1 MRRGYTLIEV
11 VVVLF
16 ILALAMAVGLPAIGR
31 GADGLRVRAEAA
43 GVANF
48 LRAAR
53 EQAITRNRTYEVRV
67 DPEAGVMLLRGVS
80 GAAGTKDGETVQAT
94 RRLAAPVRIEPDPPL
109 RRTITFS
116 PQGLSSGGRFR
127 VEGPGPR
134 VYVVTV
140 DPITG
145 RVVTRRAEL

>member
-1 MRRGYTLIEV
+1 MKRGFTLIEV

-16 ILALAMAVGLPAIGR
+16 VLAVAMAVGVPAIGR

-43 GVANF
+43 GLANF

-53 EQAITRNRTYEVRV
+53 EQAVTRNRAYEVRV
-67 DPEAGVMLLRGVS
+67 DPEAGAIVMVSVGGTAGARS
-80 GAAGTKDGETVQAT
+80 GATVLAT
-94 RRLAAPVRIEPDPPL
+94 RRLAARVRIEADPPL
-109 RRTITFS
+109 RRTVTFT

-127 VEGPGPR
+127 VGLPGPR

-145 RVVTRRAEL
+145 RVVTRQAEL

>member
-1 MRRGYTLIEV
+1 MRRGFTLIEV

-16 ILALAMAVGLPAIGR
+16 VLAVAMAVGVPAIGR

-53 EQAITRNRTYEVRV
+53 EQAVTRNRAYEVRV
-67 DPEAGVMLLRGVS
+67 DPEAGVMVLMSMS
-80 GAAGTKDGETVQAT
+80 GAAGAKDGGTVQAT
-94 RRLAAPVRIEPDPPL
+94 RRLATSVRIEADPPL
-109 RRTITFS
+109 RRTVTFS

-127 VEGPGPR
+127 VGAPGPR

-145 RVVTRRAEL
+145 RVVTRQAEL